1 MKRLKRMLSVIL
13 AANMAL
19 GMFAFADEGDSLFDE
34 PNPPTQTEQPSEP
47 TTPDPN
53 ATLAPQQPTEPA
65 PAPTPA
71 PAPKNNGA
79 SAKTVKLVLGS
90 KNSTVN
96 GKKVTLPVPAQ
107 SLNGR
112 TYLPLRFLSEQILSA
127 APNFNSKTKQITV
140 KTQTTKATVTIDKKE
155 ALVNGKKVKIDDV
168 PIVKD
173 NTTLLPLKFFVDNFG
188 LSVSYDP
195 AKKEVVVKEKIA
207 DLNPPVADF
216 EFVAPEYIQGQ
227 KIEVTDKSSDIDGD
241 TITAKEF
248 AVSTNPSAKFSDI
261 NKLFDGLPAGDYE
274 VMYRVQNNR
283 KVWSEWIKKP
293 FTLQQNQPPTLSNVF
308 VNKTDI
314 GRGEDFEIVYTQNN
328 EPWEMITEAI
338 WSYRHESQDPSKAVK
353 AKPTKFF
360 SSGKYFVTLQLK
372 DEFGNLSEPH
382 EIEVNIGTRI
392 VQTQLDYFANG
403 GGFVNTPLENFNGT
417 NYLELFK
424 DLGTLSFEDTPG
436 LLIMSDSPENVFD
449 YGILYEDTITA
460 QRGRLLTYHVNKIPA
475 PKSNGAGVVVIV
487 QNADSVPVN
496 FNLEKTG
503 MKGPSPD
510 PHEVGGKVLETHFNA
525 NSPWATTT
533 IDVGQSAIV
542 YDSRAHLKWKPD
554 NLISM
559 LSEFETSGTVK
570 IIVAAVGPSTQLEHL
585 PLLTYQPRDQHPRGT
600 FNVVERHTSIKV
612 PGREASSIL
621 LGRDADEWIKGTDG
635 ITAEVT
641 ENKGNYGIEYK
652 ITVTPEE
659 DTLLFVNC
667 RGGAFRG
674 FIGWPDGINRTVS
687 SFGPHDAR
695 YLGRIPGGQST
706 TIRYMLA
713 NGSASP
719 VKLGFMPRSLWNQ

>member
-1 MKRLKRMLSVIL
+1 MNLSFGI
-13 AANMAL
+13 
-19 GMFAFADEGDSLFDE
+19 FAHAESDPLFE
-34 PNPPTQTEQPSEP
+34 ETTPPAQTETENQPPAQTPEQPS
-47 TTPDPN
+47 T
-53 ATLAPQQPTEPA
+53 

-71 PAPKNNGA
+71 PKPTPQK
-79 SAKTVKLVLGS
+79 KVQLTLGS
-90 KNSTVN
+90 KNALVD
-96 GKKVTLPVPAQ
+96 GKKVALPVPAQ
-107 SLNGR
+107 SIDGR
-112 TYLPLRFLSEQILSA
+112 TYLPLRFLSEQILNTS
-127 APNFNSKTKQITV
+127 PTFNSKTKQISV
-140 KTQTTKATVTIDKKE
+140 KTKTAKATVTIDKKE
-155 ALVNGKKVKIDDV
+155 AILNGKKISISDA

-195 AKKEVVVKEKIA
+195 ATKEVVVKEKILDA
-207 DLNPPVADF
+207 NPPVADF

-227 KIEVTDKSSDIDGD
+227 KIEITDKSSDIDGD
-241 TITAKEF
+241 TIVTREF
-248 AVSTNPSAKFSDI
+248 ALSTNPSIKFNDI
-261 NKLFDGLPAGDYE
+261 NKLIDGLDAGTHE
-274 VMYRVQNNR
+274 IMYRVQNNK
-283 KVWSEWIKKP
+283 KVWSEWTRKSLI
-293 FTLQQNQPPTLSNVF
+293 LQKNLPPTLSNVF

-314 GRGEDFEIVYTQNN
+314 GRGEEFEIVYTQDN
-328 EPWEMITEAI
+328 EPWEMITETI
-338 WSYRHESQDPSKAVK
+338 WSYRHESQDPSKAIK
-353 AKPTKFF
+353 AKPIKFF
-360 SSGKYFVTLQLK
+360 SSGKYYVTLQLK
-372 DEFGNLSEPH
+372 DAYGNLSEPH

-424 DLGTLSFEDTPG
+424 EIGDLSFEDQSG

-475 PKSNGAGVVVIV
+475 PKSAGAGVVVIV
-487 QNADSVPVN
+487 QNMDSVPVN

-510 PHEVGGKVLETHFNA
+510 PHEVGGKVLETHFSA
-525 NSPWATTT
+525 NSPWVTTT
-533 IDVGQSAIV
+533 IAVGQSAIV
-542 YDSRAHLKWKPD
+542 YDSRSNLKWKPD

-570 IIVAAVGPSTQLEHL
+570 IIVAAVGPTTQLEHL
-585 PLLTYQPRDQHPRGT
+585 NLLTYQPRDQHPRGT
-600 FNVVERHTSIKV
+600 FNVIERRTSVNV

-621 LGRDADEWIKGTDG
+621 LGKDANEWIRGNDG
-635 ITAEVT
+635 ITGEVT

-652 ITVTPEE
+652 ITVTPQE

-695 YLGRIPGGQST
+695 YLGKIPGGQST

-719 VKLGFMPRSLWNQ
+719 VKIGFMPRSLWNQ